1 MPAKQKNKYIVDFA
15 MTAVLLLLMAY
26 SLIGEALHE
35 WLGIGMFFLFL
46 LHQMLNLGWY
56 KGLGKGRYSAFR
68 TLQTLLVL
76 LILCTMIGSMVSG
89 IVLSQY
95 ALGFLPIRGGSDWA
109 RMLHLPCT
117 YWSFVLMSLH
127 FGLHWSM
134 VVGLA
139 RRRMGSGSPVRTAL
153 MRVLGALIAVCGA
166 VSFSRHDLFSYLFLR
181 THFVFFDFDQ
191 PLALFFADYLSIMG
205 MFVFL
210 GYYGGKLLKMT
221 GRISA
226 AGKEINL

>member
-1 MPAKQKNKYIVDFA
+1 
-15 MTAVLLLLMAY
+15 MTGKMKLKLTADILMTMVLLMLMAY

-35 WLGIGMFFLFL
+35 WLGIGIFLLFLF
-46 LHQMLNLGWY
+46 HQRLNAGWY
-56 KGLGKGRYSAFR
+56 RSLGKGRYSAYR
-68 TLQTLLVL
+68 ILQTLLVL
-76 LILCTMIGSMVSG
+76 LMLCTMIGSMVSG

-95 ALGFLPIRGGSDWA
+95 ALDFLPIRGGNDWA

-134 VVGLA
+134 VVGLV

-221 GRISA
+221 GRIPA